1 MEKNITDRMMGRSSR
16 RTFLAIGF
24 AVGATALAGCMGGN
38 DDGENNNEG
47 GSGLSL
53 ERFRGSGPYNDNRP
67 EINAP
72 RIKDLPDLSGDL
84 SIYLGGGEGGLY
96 ETLLEL
102 LGEEYP
108 DFKPVVKSNPS
119 ANVANTLIQE
129 HEAGDTRAD
138 VFWSIDAGSLSIV
151 AKAGATTK
159 LPKEVT
165 TDVPK
170 SFHPTE
176 QWVGTAG
183 RARAIAYN
191 TEQFSGDDIPTEISA
206 FPETEAFTD
215 SIGWAP
221 TYGAFQAFV
230 TAMRVLEGEE
240 KTKQWL
246 TGMQNQGVKKY
257 PNEFVGANAIADGEL
272 GVSFANH
279 YYALRVKAERPD
291 APLDLAFTSG
301 DAGALVNTAGAEIL
315 KGTEREELAQNF
327 IRHLLSAE
335 VQEFFATRTF
345 GYPMVTGVPPVGDL
359 PPIEELEP
367 PELDLSKLSDLEP
380 TLKLMR
386 EVGVL

>member
-1 MEKNITDRMMGRSSR
+1 MEKKITERRMKQPSR
-16 RTFLAIGF
+16 RAFLSTGF
-24 AVGATALAGCMGGN
+24 GVGTTLLAGCMGS
-38 DDGENNNEG
+38 DEKKEPDQG
-47 GSGLSL
+47 GGGLSL
-53 ERFRGSGPYNDNRP
+53 ERFRGSGPYNDDRA
-67 EINAP
+67 EIDAP
-72 RIKDLPDLSGDL
+72 RITDLPDLSGTL

-108 DFKPVVKSNPS
+108 DFEPVVRSESS
-119 ANVANTLIQE
+119 ANLANTLIQE
-129 HEAGDTRAD
+129 HNAGNTRAD
-138 VFWSIDAGSLSIV
+138 VFWSIDAGSLSV
-151 AKAGATTK
+151 VSKAGATTK
-159 LPKEVT
+159 LPKKVT
-165 TDVPK
+165 KDVPK

-191 TEQFSGDDIPTEISA
+191 TDTFAEKEIPTDIHA
-206 FPETEAFTD
+206 FPKSKGFKG

-221 TYGAFQAFV
+221 TYGAFQAFI
-230 TAMRVLEGEE
+230 TAMRVLAGKG

-246 TGMQNQGVKKY
+246 TGIQNLSVKRY
-257 PNEFVGANAIADGEL
+257 PNEFVGANAVADGEL

-279 YYALRVKAERPD
+279 YYALRVKAERPN
-291 APLDLAFTSG
+291 APLDLAFTGG
-301 DAGALVNTAGAEIL
+301 DAGALVNTAGVEIL
-315 KGTEREELAQNF
+315 KGTKRTELAQNF

-359 PPIEELEP
+359 PPIDELEP
-367 PELDLSKLSDLEP
+367 PKLDLSKLSDLEP